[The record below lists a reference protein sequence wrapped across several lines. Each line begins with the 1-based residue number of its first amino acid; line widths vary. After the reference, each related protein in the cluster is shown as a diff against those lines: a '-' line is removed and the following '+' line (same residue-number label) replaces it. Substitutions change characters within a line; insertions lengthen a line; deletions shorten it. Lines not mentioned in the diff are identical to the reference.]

1 MKRRIVI
8 NRTSALLVLIALL
21 IACGD
26 APVNSDT
33 AKTSLPYFGNHDVML
48 ADSGNGIRKTDTVYF
63 AVPFFA
69 FTDQFGN
76 EHTSDTYEGK
86 IYVADYFFT
95 TCPTICPV
103 MSSQMSRL
111 QSLLKR
117 DDLLGEVKLLSHTV
131 DPNHDTPEVLKAYG
145 ENLDADFEHWTF
157 VTGEED
163 DLYFQARFGYF
174 LTALPSDT
182 AAGGFFHSD
191 TFALID
197 RQRHIRGYYDG
208 TSTESV
214 DQLLQDIKLLIKLED
229 GLAEE

>member
-1 MKRRIVI
+1 M
-8 NRTSALLVLIALL
+8 LVLIALL

-26 APVNSDT
+26 APVNSEA
-33 AKTSLPYFGNHDVML
+33 AKTTLPYFGNHDVML
-48 ADSGNGIRKTDTVYF
+48 ADTGNGNRKTDTVYF
-63 AVPFFA
+63 AVPFFT

-76 EHTSDTYEGK
+76 EHTADAYEGK
-86 IYVADYFFT
+86 IYVVDYFFT

-117 DDLLGEVKLLSHTV
+117 DQLLGEVKLLSHTV

-145 ENLDADFEHWTF
+145 ENLDADFNHWTF

-197 RQRHIRGYYDG
+197 RRGHIRGYYDG